1 MSGHAD
7 STRAI
12 FFALGAN
19 FAITVAKGVA
29 AFLSGSGA
37 MLAET
42 VHSFADCGNQALLLL
57 GMRQAKRPS
66 SPDHPLG
73 YGKAVYFWSFLV
85 AVMLFTLGG
94 MFSLYEGIHKLS
106 HPEPLEQWWWAVG
119 VLAFSIVAESISM
132 RACLVEVNKAR
143 GQQPL
148 GQWFRESRQAELIV
162 IFGEDLA
169 ALSGLTLALIAVVL
183 AVVTGNPLWDAL
195 GTVAIGLLLIV
206 LMPFVGRLYTAVDG
220 GGPASIVLR
229 AVVSVIL
236 LLPPTMLMGATLPA
250 ISRYVKATP
259 EGVAWLGFFYGGNI
273 FGAVI
278 GCLSAGFYLLR
289 VYDLTTAS
297 LVAVALNAIVAGA
310 SFLLSKH
317 APYAAPHGSGESAIT
332 IKDSWKPRDDVTIE
346 GGVRWVYWPPWYS
359 TTNNISNFDPRFYDS
374 ANQAV
379 MSPSTDDSISPRL

>member
-19 FAITVAKGVA
+19 FAITLAKAVA

-42 VHSFADCGNQALLLL
+42 VHSLADCGNQALLLV

-66 SPDHPLG
+66 SPEYPLG

-106 HPEPLEQWWWAVG
+106 HPEPIQQWWLAVG
-119 VLAFSIVAESISM
+119 VLAFSIVAESVSM
-132 RACLVEVNKAR
+132 RACIVEVNKAR
-143 GQQPL
+143 GEQSL
-148 GQWFRESRQAELIV
+148 RQWFRESRQAELIV

-169 ALSGLTLALIAVVL
+169 ALSGLTLALVAVVL

-206 LMPFVGRLYTAVDG
+206 VAVFVAIEVKAMLIGQSADPRVSADMKAFLQGRAEIARVFHLITLQLGSDVM
-220 GGPASIVLR
+220 
-229 AVVSVIL
+229 VSVK
-236 LLPPTMLMGATLPA
+236 
-250 ISRYVKATP
+250 VQ
-259 EGVAWLGFFYGGNI
+259 
-273 FGAVI
+273 
-278 GCLSAGFYLLR
+278 
-289 VYDLTTAS
+289 
-297 LVAVALNAIVAGA
+297 VAGA
-310 SFLLSKH
+310 QTATQL
-317 APYAAPHGSGESAIT
+317 I
-332 IKDSWKPRDDVTIE
+332 DSINTVEKAFRDRFPQ
-346 GGVRWVYWPPWYS
+346 VRWSFFEP
-359 TTNNISNFDPRFYDS
+359 D
-374 ANQAV
+374 NQ
-379 MSPSTDDSISPRL
+379 D